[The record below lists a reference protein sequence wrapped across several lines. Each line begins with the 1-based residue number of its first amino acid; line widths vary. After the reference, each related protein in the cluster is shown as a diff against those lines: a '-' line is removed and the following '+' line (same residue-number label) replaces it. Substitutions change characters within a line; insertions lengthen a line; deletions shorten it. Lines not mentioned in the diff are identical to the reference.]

1 MLVAVRVKDD
11 WLALMPERLQLG
23 HKTRIERVLDASRD
37 ERKQRSVGTSWSLYR
52 VQPRKQHV
60 PRNLPRLLQPLPSME
75 TTKKVL
81 KTPGPSHRKHAFI

>member
-37 ERKQRSVGTSWSLYR
+37 ERKRSSVEMSWSLDR
-52 VQPRKQHV
+52 VRRRKQHV
-60 PRNLPRLLQPLPSME
+60 PTCRGIFRAFHSPLHGNNES
-75 TTKKVL
+75 VL
-81 KTPGPSHRKHAFI
+81 KA